1 LQGAEPENI
10 LLALQSRYYPAA
22 RGEAKRLFESEPLM
36 EEQVGTFDAVDER
49 GHHHTIHI
57 YETSKEASGP
67 DGTGGKKV
75 LRTARG
81 EQVTRRAKGK
91 YVIHHAGEINVT
103 SDDPNAP

>member
-1 LQGAEPENI
+1 
-10 LLALQSRYYPAA
+10 
-22 RGEAKRLFESEPLM
+22 M
-36 EEQVGTFDAVDER
+36 EEQVGTFDAVDDR

-57 YETSKEASGP
+57 YETSKEASGL
-67 DGTGGKKV
+67 DGTGVDKGKKV

-91 YVIHHAGEINVT
+91 YVIHHAGEIPVT